1 MNNRTKLWLALTVVG
16 ITGGLVGIVL
26 TELLHF
32 VQHHAYGYALDGGH
46 QSFREGVEAAAP
58 LRRFYALLAC
68 GVAAGGG
75 WWLLKRYGKPLV
87 GIKASLVKPLAGL
100 PFAATV
106 GHALLQIVTVGLGS
120 PLGREVAPRE
130 MTAAFAS
137 LWVRRLGLDEDGAR
151 LLIACASGAGLA
163 AVYNVPL
170 AATLFILETMLGVWT
185 RQAVTAALFCSV
197 LATAVSRM
205 GLGDMQQYSVGL
217 QIDRPL
223 LWWSAVAGPLLG
235 AAAVLFRRT
244 TAPFPLL
251 ARGDRRIVPLA
262 VAAFAAVG
270 LLAMYSPDILGNGKA
285 GNQLVFG
292 GLIGWQDSLQLAV
305 LKWLAVLLALAAGA
319 YGGLITPSMML
330 GGTLSFASAALWN
343 AFLPAMPSESAAVV
357 GAAVFLGVSLKMPLT
372 AVVFVLELTR
382 APVALLMPLCLC
394 LTGAVAAAGRLEK
407 AIK

>member
-1 MNNRTKLWLALTVVG
+1 MNKQTKLWLALVIVG

-32 VQHHAYGYALDGGH
+32 VQHHAYGYALHGTH
-46 QSFREGVEAAAP
+46 QSFREGAQAAAP

-68 GVAAGGG
+68 GVVAGCG

-87 GIKASLVKPLAGL
+87 GIKDSLGKPLAGL
-100 PFAATV
+100 PFATTV
-106 GHALLQIVTVGLGS
+106 SHALLQIVTVGLGS

-137 LWVRRLGLDEDGAR
+137 LWVKRLGLDEDGAR

-170 AATLFILETMLGVWT
+170 ASTLFILEVMLGMWT
-185 RQAVTAALFCSV
+185 RQAVTAALLCSV

-205 GLGDMQQYSVGL
+205 GLGDMQQYSVAL
-217 QIDRPL
+217 QIDQPL
-223 LWWSAVAGPLLG
+223 LWWSAAAGPLLG
-235 AAAVLFRRT
+235 AAAVLFQRT
-244 TAPFPLL
+244 TKPFPFLP
-251 ARGDRRIVPLA
+251 RGDRRIMA
-262 VAAFAAVG
+262 VAVLSFALIGLMAVWF
-270 LLAMYSPDILGNGKA
+270 PDVLGNGKA

-292 GLIGWQDSLQLAV
+292 GLIGWQESLQLTA

-330 GGTLSFASAALWN
+330 GSTLAFASAALWN
-343 AFLPAMPSESAAVV
+343 AFLPPMPSESAAVV

-372 AVVFVLELTR
+372 AAVFVLELTR

-394 LTGAVAAAGRLEK
+394 LTGAVLTAGRLEK
-407 AIK
+407 AAG

>member
-1 MNNRTKLWLALTVVG
+1 MNNRTKLWFALTMVG

-75 WWLLKRYGKPLV
+75 WWLV
-87 GIKASLVKPLAGL
+87 GIKTSLAKPLAGL

-223 LWWSAVAGPLLG
+223 LWWSAAAGSLLG

-394 LTGAVAAAGRLEK
+394 LTGAVAAARRLEK

>member
-1 MNNRTKLWLALTVVG
+1 MNNRTKLWLALTMVG

-46 QSFREGVEAAAP
+46 QSFREGVEVAAP

-68 GVAAGGG
+68 GVVAGGG

-130 MTAAFAS
+130 MTVAFAS

-235 AAAVLFRRT
+235 AAAVLFQRT
-244 TAPFPLL
+244 TGPFPFL
-251 ARGDRRIVPLA
+251 ARGDRRIMA
-262 VAAFAAVG
+262 VAVLSFALIG
-270 LLAMYSPDILGNGKA
+270 LMSVWFPAILGNGKA

>member
-1 MNNRTKLWLALTVVG
+1 MNNRTKLWLALTMVG

-106 GHALLQIVTVGLGS
+106 SHALLQIVTVGLGS

-217 QIDRPL
+217 QINRPL

-235 AAAVLFRRT
+235 AAAVLFQRT
-244 TAPFPLL
+244 TGPFPFL
-251 ARGDRRIVPLA
+251 ARGDRRIMA
-262 VAAFAAVG
+262 VAVLSFALIG
-270 LLAMYSPDILGNGKA
+270 LMSVWFPAILGNGKA

-394 LTGAVAAAGRLEK
+394 LTGAAAAGRLEK

>member
-1 MNNRTKLWLALTVVG
+1 MNNRTKLWLALTMVG

-58 LRRFYALLAC
+58 LLRFYALLSC

-75 WWLLKRYGKPLV
+75 WWLLRRYGKPLA
-87 GIKASLVKPLAGL
+87 GIKASLAKPLEGL

-235 AAAVLFRRT
+235 TAAVLFRRT

-262 VAAFAAVG
+262 VAAFAAIG

-330 GGTLSFASAALWN
+330 GSTLSFASAALWN

-394 LTGAVAAAGRLEK
+394 LTGAVAAAGRLEM

>member
-1 MNNRTKLWLALTVVG
+1 MNNRTKLWLALTMVG

-58 LRRFYALLAC
+58 LRRFYALLSC

-87 GIKASLVKPLAGL
+87 GIKASLAKPLAGL

-106 GHALLQIVTVGLGS
+106 SHALLQIVTVGLGS

-205 GLGDMQQYSVGL
+205 GLGDM
-217 QIDRPL
+217 
-223 LWWSAVAGPLLG
+223 
-235 AAAVLFRRT
+235 
-244 TAPFPLL
+244 
-251 ARGDRRIVPLA
+251 
-262 VAAFAAVG
+262 
-270 LLAMYSPDILGNGKA
+270 
-285 GNQLVFG
+285 
-292 GLIGWQDSLQLAV
+292 
-305 LKWLAVLLALAAGA
+305 
-319 YGGLITPSMML
+319 
-330 GGTLSFASAALWN
+330 
-343 AFLPAMPSESAAVV
+343 
-357 GAAVFLGVSLKMPLT
+357 
-372 AVVFVLELTR
+372 
-382 APVALLMPLCLC
+382 
-394 LTGAVAAAGRLEK
+394 
-407 AIK
+407 

>member
-1 MNNRTKLWLALTVVG
+1 MNNRTKLWLALTMVG

-58 LRRFYALLAC
+58 LRRFYALLSC

-87 GIKASLVKPLAGL
+87 GIKASLAKPLAGL

-163 AVYNVPL
+163 A
-170 AATLFILETMLGVWT
+170 
-185 RQAVTAALFCSV
+185 LFCSV

-223 LWWSAVAGPLLG
+223 LWWSAAAGPLLG
-235 AAAVLFRRT
+235 AVAVLFRRT
-244 TAPFPLL
+244 AAPFPLL

-262 VAAFAAVG
+262 VAAFAAIG

-357 GAAVFLGVSLKMPLT
+357 GAAAFLGVSLKMPLT

>member
-1 MNNRTKLWLALTVVG
+1 MNNRTKLWLALTMVG

-58 LRRFYALLAC
+58 LRRFYALLSC

-87 GIKASLVKPLAGL
+87 GIKASLAKPLAGL

-163 AVYNVPL
+163 A
-170 AATLFILETMLGVWT
+170 
-185 RQAVTAALFCSV
+185 LFCSV

-223 LWWSAVAGPLLG
+223 LWWSAAAGPLLG
-235 AAAVLFRRT
+235 AVAVLFRRT
-244 TAPFPLL
+244 DAPFPLL

-262 VAAFAAVG
+262 VAAFAAIG

-357 GAAVFLGVSLKMPLT
+357 GAAAFLGVSLKMPLT

>member
-1 MNNRTKLWLALTVVG
+1 MNNRTKLWFALTMVG

-58 LRRFYALLAC
+58 LRRFYALLSC

-87 GIKASLVKPLAGL
+87 GIKASLVKPLEGL

-262 VAAFAAVG
+262 VAAFAAIG

-292 GLIGWQDSLQLAV
+292 GLIGWQDSLQLAM

-330 GGTLSFASAALWN
+330 GSTLSFASAALWN

>member
-1 MNNRTKLWLALTVVG
+1 MNNRTKLWLALTMVG

-58 LRRFYALLAC
+58 LRRFYALLSC

-87 GIKASLVKPLAGL
+87 GIKASLAKPLAGL

-235 AAAVLFRRT
+235 AAAVLFQRT
-244 TAPFPLL
+244 TGPFPFL
-251 ARGDRRIVPLA
+251 ARGDRRIMTVA
-262 VAAFAAVG
+262 VLSFALIG
-270 LLAMYSPDILGNGKA
+270 LMSVWFPAILGNGKA

-305 LKWLAVLLALAAGA
+305 LKWLAVLLALAAEV
-319 YGGLITPSMML
+319 YFRPMNCSIST
-330 GGTLSFASAALWN
+330 T
-343 AFLPAMPSESAAVV
+343 
-357 GAAVFLGVSLKMPLT
+357 T
-372 AVVFVLELTR
+372 
-382 APVALLMPLCLC
+382 
-394 LTGAVAAAGRLEK
+394 
-407 AIK
+407 

>member
-1 MNNRTKLWLALTVVG
+1 MNNRTKLWLALTMVG

-68 GVAAGGG
+68 GVVAGGG

-87 GIKASLVKPLAGL
+87 GIKASLVKPLEGL

-244 TAPFPLL
+244 TGPFPFL

-407 AIK
+407 AMK

>member
-1 MNNRTKLWLALTVVG
+1 MNNRTKLWLALTMVG

-58 LRRFYALLAC
+58 LRRFYALLSC

-87 GIKASLVKPLAGL
+87 GIKASLAKPLAGL

-163 AVYNVPL
+163 A
-170 AATLFILETMLGVWT
+170 
-185 RQAVTAALFCSV
+185 LFCSV

-223 LWWSAVAGPLLG
+223 LWWSAAAGPLLG
-235 AAAVLFRRT
+235 AVAVLFRRT
-244 TAPFPLL
+244 AAPFPLL

-262 VAAFAAVG
+262 VAAFAAIG

-343 AFLPAMPSESAAVV
+343 AFFPAMPSESAAVV
-357 GAAVFLGVSLKMPLT
+357 GAAAFLGVSLKMPLT

>member
-1 MNNRTKLWLALTVVG
+1 MNNRTKLWLALTMVG

-58 LRRFYALLAC
+58 LRRFYALLSC

-87 GIKASLVKPLAGL
+87 GIKASLAKPLAGL

-185 RQAVTAALFCSV
+185 RQA
-197 LATAVSRM
+197 
-205 GLGDMQQYSVGL
+205 QYSVGL

-223 LWWSAVAGPLLG
+223 LWWSA
-235 AAAVLFRRT
+235 AAVLFRRT
-244 TAPFPLL
+244 AAPFPLL

-270 LLAMYSPDILGNGKA
+270 LLAMYSPDILGNGKV

>member
-1 MNNRTKLWLALTVVG
+1 MNNRTKLWLALTMVG

-32 VQHHAYGYALDGGH
+32 MQHHAYGYALDGGH

-87 GIKASLVKPLAGL
+87 GIKASLAKPLEGL

-223 LWWSAVAGPLLG
+223 LWWSAAAGPLLG
-235 AAAVLFRRT
+235 TVAVLFQRT
-244 TAPFPLL
+244 TGPFPFL
-251 ARGDRRIVPLA
+251 ARGDRRIMA
-262 VAAFAAVG
+262 VAVLSFALIG
-270 LLAMYSPDILGNGKA
+270 LMSVWFPAILGNGKA

-394 LTGAVAAAGRLEK
+394 LTGAAAAAGRLEK

>member
-1 MNNRTKLWLALTVVG
+1 MNNRTKLWLALTMVG

-58 LRRFYALLAC
+58 LRRFYALLSC

-87 GIKASLVKPLAGL
+87 GIKASLAKPLAGL

-235 AAAVLFRRT
+235 AAAVLFQRT

-305 LKWLAVLLALAAGA
+305 LKWLAVLLALVAGA

-330 GGTLSFASAALWN
+330 GSTLAFASAALWN
-343 AFLPAMPSESAAVV
+343 AFLPPMPSESAAVV

>member
-1 MNNRTKLWLALTVVG
+1 LFQRTA
-16 ITGGLVGIVL
+16 
-26 TELLHF
+26 
-32 VQHHAYGYALDGGH
+32 
-46 QSFREGVEAAAP
+46 
-58 LRRFYALLAC
+58 
-68 GVAAGGG
+68 
-75 WWLLKRYGKPLV
+75 
-87 GIKASLVKPLAGL
+87 
-100 PFAATV
+100 
-106 GHALLQIVTVGLGS
+106 
-120 PLGREVAPRE
+120 
-130 MTAAFAS
+130 
-137 LWVRRLGLDEDGAR
+137 
-151 LLIACASGAGLA
+151 
-163 AVYNVPL
+163 
-170 AATLFILETMLGVWT
+170 
-185 RQAVTAALFCSV
+185 
-197 LATAVSRM
+197 
-205 GLGDMQQYSVGL
+205 
-217 QIDRPL
+217 
-223 LWWSAVAGPLLG
+223 
-235 AAAVLFRRT
+235 
-244 TAPFPLL
+244 APFPLL

-330 GGTLSFASAALWN
+330 GSTLSFASAALWN

-394 LTGAVAAAGRLEK
+394 LTGAVAAGRLEK

>member
-1 MNNRTKLWLALTVVG
+1 MNNRTKLWLALTMVG

-58 LRRFYALLAC
+58 LRRFYALLSC

-87 GIKASLVKPLAGL
+87 GIKASLVKPLEGL

-330 GGTLSFASAALWN
+330 GSTLSFASAALWN

>member
-1 MNNRTKLWLALTVVG
+1 MNNRTKLWLALTMVG

-58 LRRFYALLAC
+58 LRRFYALLSC

-87 GIKASLVKPLAGL
+87 GIKASLVKPLEGL

-394 LTGAVAAAGRLEK
+394 LTGAVAAAGRLKK

>member
-1 MNNRTKLWLALTVVG
+1 MNNRTKLWLALTMVG

-58 LRRFYALLAC
+58 LRRFYALLSC

-75 WWLLKRYGKPLV
+75 WWLLKWYGKPLV
-87 GIKASLVKPLAGL
+87 GIKASLAKPLAGL

-223 LWWSAVAGPLLG
+223 LWWSA
-235 AAAVLFRRT
+235 AAVLFRRT
-244 TAPFPLL
+244 AAPFPLL

-270 LLAMYSPDILGNGKA
+270 LLAMYSPDILGNGKV